1 MKKHAPALFTGFYTA
16 LVFAIIAVAA
26 GGYYWWQQRKLPAD
40 IRIPVAT
47 APTAPNLPAPS
58 DPAPPAPAESPAS
71 EPAIQYPID
80 PDAAAPGPPLP
91 APAKADSYVSAA
103 LTDLL
108 GRKNVRTFLQLD
120 GVARRVVATTDNL
133 AREHAAPALWPVTPT
148 PGRFTTLA
156 VGSAAATT
164 ISPNN
169 SQRYTPFV
177 QFIESVDAARAVKLY
192 TRIYPLLQ
200 QAYEE
205 LGYPRRYFNDRL
217 VAVIDLL
224 LATPVTAGPPEVS
237 LIEVKGPIASL
248 RPWVRYEFT
257 DPALRKLTAGQKML
271 LRTGPDNQRRLKAKL
286 VEIRRL
292 VSGGAVGPAGG
303 PGRS

>member
-1 MKKHAPALFTGFYTA
+1 MKKHAPALFTAFYTA
-16 LVFAIIAVAA
+16 LIFAVIALAA
-26 GGYYWWQQRKLPAD
+26 GGYYWWQHGKLPAD
-40 IRIPVAT
+40 IRIPVA
-47 APTAPNLPAPS
+47 AAPS
-58 DPAPPAPAESPAS
+58 DPAPPIASPESPAS

-80 PDAAAPGPPLP
+80 PNAAASGPPLP
-91 APAKADSYVSAA
+91 APAKTDSFVGAA

-108 GRKNVRTFLQLD
+108 GRKNVLTFFQLD
-120 GVARRVVATTDNL
+120 GFARRVVATTDNL

-177 QFIESVDAARAVKLY
+177 QFVEAVDAAQAVKLY
-192 TRIYPLLQ
+192 TRLYPLFQ

-205 LGYPRRYFNDRL
+205 LGFPRRYFNDRL

-271 LRTGPDNQRRLKAKL
+271 LRTGPDNQQRLKAKL
-286 VEIRRL
+286 MEIRRL
-292 VSGGAVGPAGG
+292 ISAAAPAPGSGRP
-303 PGRS
+303 

>member
-1 MKKHAPALFTGFYTA
+1 MKKHAPALFTAFYTA
-16 LVFAIIAVAA
+16 LIFAIIVLAA

-40 IRIPVAT
+40 IRIPVAAGPS
-47 APTAPNLPAPS
+47 APDLPAPS
-58 DPAPPAPAESPAS
+58 DPAPPVASPESPAS
-71 EPAIQYPID
+71 EPTVQYPID
-80 PDAAAPGPPLP
+80 TDAAAPGPPLP
-91 APAKADSYVSAA
+91 APAKADSFVSAA
-103 LTDLL
+103 MTDLL
-108 GRKNVRTFLQLD
+108 GRKNVLTFLQLD
-120 GVARRVVATTDNL
+120 GFARRVVATTDNL

-169 SQRYTPFV
+169 SARYTPFV
-177 QFIESVDAARAVKLY
+177 LFVEAVDAAQAVKLY
-192 TRIYPLLQ
+192 TRLYPLFQ

-205 LGYPRRYFNDRL
+205 LGFPRRYFNDRL

-257 DPALRKLTAGQKML
+257 DPAHKKLTAGQKML

-286 VEIRRL
+286 MEIRRL
-292 VSGGAVGPAGG
+292 ISAAAPAPGSGRP
-303 PGRS
+303 